1 MLSVFLIVGLGNPG
15 KVYKE
20 TRHNLGFMVLESLTD
35 SWGLKFKKGKG
46 PFSVAEGRVESHR
59 VILAEPLTYMNR
71 SGIAIGLLVHK
82 WSMELSN
89 LLVVCDDLHL
99 PLGRIRVRRS
109 GSDGG
114 HKGLASIIG
123 TLRSDDFP
131 RLRIGIGK
139 DPQMETSDYVLSRFR
154 ANERSV
160 VREMV
165 EQSSHAVLDFITRG
179 IDETMNLYNRQ
190 LD

>member
-1 MLSVFLIVGLGNPG
+1 
-15 KVYKE
+15 
-20 TRHNLGFMVLESLTD
+20 MVLESLTD